1 MTTSAAKISP
11 AQKHQCRWHIPGP
24 LAAVLGMRSTVFQT
38 LEHASTPVRRPLRVP
53 WLTPL
58 LALYMLVVLL
68 LDLAIEL
75 GVAVGVCYVVA
86 VALAYF
92 RHHLPFVWC
101 ITAASVLLVI
111 LGFSFSPVG
120 GEVSK
125 VIANRVLALL
135 AIGVTAWFV
144 TRTMASEARQLVHET
159 ELEQQVAV
167 RTDYLARQSAELRDA
182 NAALERS
189 NLELSRFAYV
199 ASHDLQ
205 TPLRAITSFLQLVQE
220 RYADHLDPEAAD
232 WICRTL
238 ESAARLKTL
247 IDDLLAYSRVDSQPR
262 APVRVSLNEVCDE
275 VVALLAE
282 EINAKRGSVSRE
294 ALPTVR
300 GDRNQLQ
307 QLLRNL
313 IENALKFHGP
323 DPPGVHISC
332 RALGDNWL
340 LTVEDNGIG
349 IAAEHQ
355 PRIFEMFR
363 RLHGDRE
370 YPGNGIGL
378 ALSRRVVERHGGTLQ
393 VESQPGGG
401 SRFSFSLPRG

>member
-1 MTTSAAKISP
+1 
-11 AQKHQCRWHIPGP
+11 
-24 LAAVLGMRSTVFQT
+24 MRGAEFPT
-38 LEHASTPVRRPLRVP
+38 LEHASTPARRRLRVP
-53 WLTPL
+53 WLTLL

-75 GVAVGVCYVVA
+75 GVAISVCYVVA

-92 RHHLPFVWC
+92 RHRVPFVWH

-111 LGFSFSPVG
+111 VGFSFSPVG
-120 GEVSK
+120 GEAPK

-144 TRTMASEARQLVHET
+144 TRTISGEARQRAHET

-167 RTDYLARQSAELRDA
+167 RTDDLARQSAELRDA
-182 NAALERS
+182 NAALQRS

-205 TPLRAITSFLQLVQE
+205 TPLRTITSFLQLVQE

-232 WICRTL
+232 WIRRTL
-238 ESAARLKTL
+238 DAAARLKTL
-247 IDDLLAYSRVDSQPR
+247 IDDLLAYSRVDTQPR
-262 APVRVSLNEVCDE
+262 TPVRVSLNEICDE

-307 QLLRNL
+307 QLLHNL

-323 DPPGVHISC
+323 DPPGVQVSC
-332 RALGDNWL
+332 RVLGDNWL

-355 PRIFEMFR
+355 SRIFEMFR
-363 RLHGDRE
+363 RLHDDRE

-393 VESQPGGG
+393 VESQPGEG
-401 SRFSFSLPRG
+401 SRFSFSLPRGETQ